1 MGSRLRLN
9 LVLAAIVIALVF
21 VVLFEPGKESAP
33 ETPPLTAFKPETIRR
48 AQIERS
54 GRDTIVLEKQ
64 GEKWRITQ
72 PLNLPAN
79 EFRVTSVLRIAQA
92 SSFARFPAGG
102 RDLKQYELDAPAVK
116 LTLNDQVLEFG
127 GVNPLDRRRYV
138 RIGDTIHLTG
148 DDVYFRL
155 TGDAT
160 GFVSTA
166 LWPDVTAPIEEITAP
181 GLSIRNDGGKWI
193 VTPPIEGLSA
203 DDTNKFIDEWKH
215 AQALQV
221 SAYKGLPGAQTVTVR
236 FGGGTPAITFDIVSG
251 ETGDL
256 ILGRKDLGVQY
267 ELAPETRKRLLTLKP
282 APPPAAESAPQP
294 PSP

>member
-1 MGSRLRLN
+1 MGARLRLN
-9 LVLAAIVIALVF
+9 LLLAAAVIALVF

-48 AQIERS
+48 AQIERA

-64 GEKWRITQ
+64 GEKWRIVQ

-79 EFRVTSVLRIAQA
+79 EFRAMSVAKIAQA
-92 SSFARFPAGG
+92 PSFSHFPATG
-102 RDLKQYELDAPAVK
+102 RDLKQYELDAPGVK
-116 LTLNDQVLEFG
+116 LTLNDHVFEFG
-127 GVNPLDRRRYV
+127 SVNPLDRRRYV

-148 DDVYFRL
+148 DDAYFRL

-166 LWPDVTAPIEEITAP
+166 LWPDVTAPLEEIKLP
-181 GLSIRNDGGKWI
+181 DRSVRNDNGKWV
-193 VTPPIEGLSA
+193 VTPPVEGLTA

-221 SAYKGLPGAQTVTVR
+221 STYKGLPGAQTVTVR
-236 FGGGTPAITFDIVSG
+236 FGADTPAVTFDIVNA
-251 ETGDL
+251 EGDL

-267 ELAPETRKRLLTLKP
+267 EMAPEARKRLLAPTPTPPEPEKKP
-282 APPPAAESAPQP
+282 S
-294 PSP
+294 